1 MGATR
6 ETAQRVAAFHGL
18 DPARLLE
25 GRAWAA
31 GVEAALAAGLSAD
44 DVVARLTTRPI
55 GAAANP
61 YGLLIRD
68 LRRLPEQRHRPSA
81 PSPAELAERQ
91 VMAARRTGR
100 TWALVV
106 VDPPVTERDA
116 RDAAAAQWPENLA
129 AQAAA
134 LGAFRDFAR
143 RRREQEA
150 TGTDTALVEAG
161 RAGLALARQA
171 LGGRARGRRL

>member
-1 MGATR
+1 MMGAAR
-6 ETAQRVAAFHGL
+6 ETGRQVAAFHGL

-31 GVEAALAAGLSAD
+31 GVEAALASGLTAD
-44 DVVARLTTRPI
+44 KVVRQLTTRAI

-68 LRRLPEQRHRPSA
+68 LRRLPAQRPRSSA
-81 PSPAELAERQ
+81 PSTAELGQRQ
-91 VMAARRTGR
+91 VMAARRAGR
-100 TWALVV
+100 TWGLV
-106 VDPPVTERDA
+106 VDPPVSEREV
-116 RDAAAAQWPENLA
+116 RDEAATRWPANLA

-150 TGTDTALVEAG
+150 AGTDTASVDAG
-161 RAGLALARQA
+161 RAGLVMARQA
-171 LGGRARGRRL
+171 LGGRH

>member
-1 MGATR
+1 MGRASD
-6 ETAQRVAAFHGL
+6 TAKRVASFHAL
-18 DPARLLE
+18 DAARLLE

-31 GVEAALAAGLSAD
+31 GVEAALAAGLTAD
-44 DVVARLTTRPI
+44 DVVRQLTTRAI

-68 LRRLPEQRHRPSA
+68 LRRLPEQRPRPSA
-81 PSPAELAERQ
+81 PSTAELAQRQ
-91 VMAARRTGR
+91 VVAARQAGR

-106 VDPPVTERDA
+106 VDPPIGEREIRDA
-116 RDAAAAQWPENLA
+116 VATRWPENLA

-143 RRREQEA
+143 RRREREA
-150 TGTDTALVEAG
+150 AGTDTASVDAG
-161 RAGLALARQA
+161 RAGLVKARQA